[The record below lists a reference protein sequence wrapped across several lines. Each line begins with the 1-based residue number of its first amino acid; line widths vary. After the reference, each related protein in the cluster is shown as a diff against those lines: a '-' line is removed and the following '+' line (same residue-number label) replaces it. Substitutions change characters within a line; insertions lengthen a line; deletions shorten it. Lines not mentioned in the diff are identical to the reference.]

1 MVIQFF
7 GFLLKGTQ
15 LLAWLRLSLM
25 MVCLVEFSLNFLDYY
40 PLLAFRM
47 KSHIAIFFTGG
58 TISMS
63 IDPTMGGA
71 APALSGEEIVARVNG
86 LSNVADFD
94 IINFSRL
101 PGPHVTP
108 AIMLDLAQQVNACL
122 QDNKI
127 NGVVIT
133 HGTDTLEETAY
144 FLDLILH
151 SDKPVVFVGAM
162 RNSSELSWD
171 GPANLMAAVRVAA
184 DPQARGIGV
193 VIAMSE
199 KIIAA
204 NEVTK
209 THTESVDTFQSRDFG
224 AIGMID
230 KDRIIIARRPT
241 ERENIVTKT
250 IEGRVE
256 IIKITSGSDGKFID
270 FAIEQGT
277 RGIVIEGLGRGNVP
291 PEYLP
296 AIERAVNKNIP
307 VVITS
312 RCPRGRVLDTY
323 AYAGAG
329 KTLTNIGVI
338 LGGVLPSHKVRIKL
352 MLLLGAGHSVAQIR
366 ESFSR

>member
-1 MVIQFF
+1 
-7 GFLLKGTQ
+7 
-15 LLAWLRLSLM
+15 
-25 MVCLVEFSLNFLDYY
+25 
-40 PLLAFRM
+40 
-47 KSHIAIFFTGG
+47 
-58 TISMS
+58 MS

-71 APALSGEEIVARVNG
+71 APALSGEEIVARVEG
-86 LSNVADFD
+86 LSDVANFD

-108 AIMLDLAQQVNACL
+108 AKMLELAQAVQAEL
-122 QDNKI
+122 HKPEID
-127 NGVVIT
+127 GVVIT

-171 GPANLMAAVRVAA
+171 GPANLLAAVRVAGDA
-184 DPQARGIGV
+184 QARGLGV

-224 AIGMID
+224 ALGMID
-230 KDRIIIARRPT
+230 KDRVIIARRPT
-241 ERENIVTKT
+241 ERENIATTK
-250 IEGRVE
+250 IEERVE
-256 IIKITSGSDGKFID
+256 IIKATSGSDGKFID
-270 FAIEQGT
+270 FTVEQGT
-277 RGIVIEGLGRGNVP
+277 RGIVIEGMGRGNVP
-291 PEYLP
+291 PDYVP
-296 AIERAVNKNIP
+296 AIERAVKKNIP

-329 KTLTNIGVI
+329 KTLTNLGVI

-366 ESFSR
+366 QSFSR